1 MDSNVLEVK
10 ILLGVLLHKIKRSN
24 IQLQLKDLSMA
35 IIGVLQ
41 TSDWIRDDYLN
52 VLATKTNIT
61 MIKSPGREQLWVSK
75 WVSKW
80 VRVGTALISI
90 YKW

>member
-1 MDSNVLEVK
+1 
-10 ILLGVLLHKIKRSN
+10 LHKIKRSN

-61 MIKSPGREQLWVSK
+61 MIKSPGREQL
-75 WVSKW
+75 
-80 VRVGTALISI
+80 
-90 YKW
+90 